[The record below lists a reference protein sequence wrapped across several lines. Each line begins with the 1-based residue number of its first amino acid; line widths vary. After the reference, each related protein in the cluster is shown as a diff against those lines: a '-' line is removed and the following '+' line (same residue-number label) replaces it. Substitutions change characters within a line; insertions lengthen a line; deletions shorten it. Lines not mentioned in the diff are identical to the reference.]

1 MAMAVLRSHDCL
13 KNRLHLDA
21 YGFHRPPP
29 AKPHRKKS
37 PPPPHSSRP
46 AHPPPPPPPRKAGRQ
61 GLPPP
66 ARLPP
71 LQAFKPSCSAN
82 HPRDGLRSP
91 SPPKDGAQ
99 SDGETCQR
107 RALVME
113 EVRIMKR
120 GEELKPRASLA
131 ADLSLEGDDSALRTA
146 NQLRP
151 EPEILPRKVGL
162 AVLESAYA
170 GPAFLA
176 SPSPSSLPIPSFFLK
191 KAVVKGDE
199 AVKALPARG
208 LAW

>member
-13 KNRLHLDA
+13 KNRDHLDA
-21 YGFHRPPP
+21 YGFRRPPP

-37 PPPPHSSRP
+37 PPPAHSSP
-46 AHPPPPPPPRKAGRQ
+46 ATHPPPPAPPRKAGRR
-61 GLPPP
+61 GATPP

-71 LQAFKPSCSAN
+71 SQAFKPSCSAN
-82 HPRDGLRSP
+82 HPPDGLRSP
-91 SPPKDGAQ
+91 SPLKDGAQ

-113 EVRIMKR
+113 EVRIMKH

-131 ADLSLEGDDSALRTA
+131 ADQSLEGDDSALRTS
-146 NQLRP
+146 NQLGP

-191 KAVVKGDE
+191 KAVSR
-199 AVKALPARG
+199 ATRP
-208 LAW
+208 

>member
-13 KNRLHLDA
+13 KNRHHLDA
-21 YGFHRPPP
+21 YGFRRPPP

-37 PPPPHSSRP
+37 PPPAHSSP
-46 AHPPPPPPPRKAGRQ
+46 PTHPPPPAPPRK
-61 GLPPP
+61 
-66 ARLPP
+66 
-71 LQAFKPSCSAN
+71 AFKPSCSAN
-82 HPRDGLRSP
+82 HPPDGLRSP
-91 SPPKDGAQ
+91 SPLKDGAQ

-131 ADLSLEGDDSALRTA
+131 ADQSLEGDDSALRTS
-146 NQLRP
+146 NQLGP

-191 KAVVKGDE
+191 KAVSR
-199 AVKALPARG
+199 ATRP
-208 LAW
+208 